1 VKALEYDSYGG
12 IEKLELRDAPG
23 PSAPRGGVR
32 VRVACA
38 ALNPKDAVVRRG
50 KFRLVSG
57 RRFPKRCGVDF
68 AGEVVTSD
76 DPAFR
81 PGDRVFG
88 ALHELTYA
96 RGTLAEEVAVRGFEI
111 AALPPRVREEDA
123 AALALVGLTSLQALR
138 DVARLRPGG
147 HVLIHGA
154 SGGVGTA
161 AIQVARLLGGRVTT
175 RSSAANREL
184 CLSLGAES
192 ALDHASSEPIAAGGG
207 FDAVF
212 DVFGDFSFERARALL
227 APGGTF
233 VSTVPSPRRIA
244 MHVWS
249 RLSGRGERMI
259 IVRPSRGDLDRLA
272 AWLADGSL
280 RAVVDSHF
288 GLAEFAAAFRR
299 LESKRA
305 RGKIV
310 VAVGG

>member
-1 VKALEYDSYGG
+1 VKALEYDGYGG
-12 IEKLELRDAPG
+12 IERLELRDAPE
-23 PSAPRGGVR
+23 PAVARGGVR

-50 KFRLVSG
+50 KFRIVTG

-68 AGEVVTSD
+68 AGQVVASD

-111 AALPPRVREEDA
+111 AALPARVRQEDA

-147 HVLIHGA
+147 RVLIHGA

-175 RSSAANREL
+175 RSSAASREL
-184 CLSLGAES
+184 CLSLGAET
-192 ALDHASSEPIAAGGG
+192 ALDREGEAIAADGG

-233 VSTVPSPRRIA
+233 VSTVPSPRRVA
-244 MHVWS
+244 MNLWS
-249 RLSGRGERMI
+249 RVSARGERLI

-272 AWLADGSL
+272 AWMADGSL